1 MTKLLKKIFSRTSIT
16 ALLIVIQVVWLVALL
31 LELSSALPV
40 IQSILRVLSVV
51 AILFVI
57 RSEMNPSY
65 KIGWVLLI
73 SILPLLGGLMFVI
86 FGNKRPTRYM
96 RKMLNAQLEKSAEYF
111 EQRPSVSDEISLKD
125 PAAAGLFK
133 YLEKAGGYPAGRDTK
148 ISYYRVGEEMFGYLI
163 C

>member
-1 MTKLLKKIFSRTSIT
+1 MTKLLKKIFSRTCIT
-16 ALLIVIQVVWLVALL
+16 SLLIIIQLAWLIALL

-73 SILPLLGGLMFVI
+73 AMLPLLGGLMFVI

-111 EQRPSVSDEISLKD
+111 EQRPRRI
-125 PAAAGLFK
+125 PCRAGYEDKL
-133 YLEKAGGYPAGRDTK
+133 LPCRRGDVR
-148 ISYYRVGEEMFGYLI
+148 
-163 C
+163 